1 MLGSGTLWPK
11 RKKISLWTMGNVENP
26 KRNASDITTIAD
38 AELVGKTR
46 AGDNKAFEV
55 LVRRYQKL
63 VYNIIYQMIRNHD
76 SASDLTQ
83 DTFLKAYKALPGFD
97 TTKSFKPWLLKIATN
112 STLNTIRDQKG
123 QQSLEELL
131 EVNPQAEPAST
142 DDVEQEVEWRVSQ
155 HMLFDA
161 LGQLPIQQR
170 KTFVLRYQQ
179 DLPYEEIAEISELS
193 VSSVKSLLFRARE
206 NLRKIL
212 SEQLA
217 VSQNV

>member
-1 MLGSGTLWPK
+1 MLGSGALRHQPK
-11 RKKISLWTMGNVENP
+11 TISLWTIGNVE
-26 KRNASDITTIAD
+26 KRNASDMNTIAD
-38 AELVGKTR
+38 AQLVGMTR

-63 VYNIIYQMIRNHD
+63 VYNIVYQMVRNHD

-83 DTFLKAYKALPGFD
+83 ETFLKAYKALPGFD
-97 TTKSFKPWLLKIATN
+97 TGKNFKPWLLKIATN
-112 STLNTIRDQKG
+112 SCLNMIRDQKG

-142 DDVEQEVEWRVSQ
+142 EDVEQEVEWRVSQ

-161 LGQLPIQQR
+161 LGKLPIQQR

>member
-1 MLGSGTLWPK
+1 MGQVKDPQRSATDVNML
-11 RKKISLWTMGNVENP
+11 
-26 KRNASDITTIAD
+26 AD
-38 AELVGKTR
+38 ADLVGKTR
-46 AGDNKAFEV
+46 SGDNKAFEV

-63 VYNIIYQMIRNHD
+63 VYNVIYQMIRNHD
-76 SASDLTQ
+76 SAADLTQ
-83 DTFLKAYKALPGFD
+83 DTFLKAYKALPSFD
-97 TTKSFKPWLLKIATN
+97 TTKNFKPWLLKIATN
-112 STLNTIRDQKG
+112 STLNSIRDKKG
-123 QQSLEELL
+123 LQSLEELL

-142 DDVEQEVEWRVSQ
+142 EDVEQEVEWRVSQ
-155 HMLFDA
+155 HLLFDA

-170 KTFVLRYQQ
+170 KAFILRYQQ

-217 VSQNV
+217 VPQEN

>member
-1 MLGSGTLWPK
+1 MQTSLSQSKLN
-11 RKKISLWTMGNVENP
+11 SLWSIGQVTDP
-26 KRNASDITTIAD
+26 KRNASDITSFAD

-63 VYNIIYQMIRNHD
+63 VYNVIYQMIRNHD
-76 SASDLTQ
+76 SSSDLTQ

-97 TTKSFKPWLLKIATN
+97 TTKQFKPWLLKIATN
-112 STLNTIRDQKG
+112 STLNRIRDQKG

-142 DDVEQEVEWRVSQ
+142 EDLEQEVEWRFSQ

-161 LGQLPIQQR
+161 LGQLPVQQR

-179 DLPYEEIAEISELS
+179 DLPYEDIAEISELS

-212 SEQLA
+212 SEQMT